1 MKRFERFAASQ
12 VIWIITIT
20 LLFLNLDFLRASS
33 GALVIIGG
41 TLIIAIMIN
50 LGIWFGEGIAR
61 AFDDD
66 IYENLSADAPQAD
79 TEADNM
85 EKRKRERIDTVL
97 RDLSSDDLQSL
108 RQRLQDGNID
118 DDLLYDHMVG
128 DDGELIRRN

>member
-1 MKRFERFAASQ
+1 MKRFERFILSQ

-33 GALVIIGG
+33 GALIIIGG
-41 TLIIAIMIN
+41 ALALAIAIN

-66 IYENLSADAPQAD
+66 IYENLSTEAIKTD
-79 TEADNM
+79 TETDSI
-85 EKRKRERIDTVL
+85 EKRKRERIDSVL
-97 RDLSSDDLQSL
+97 RDLSNDDLQSL
-108 RQRLQDGNID
+108 RQRLQDGDID
-118 DDLLYDHMVG
+118 NDLLYEHIVG